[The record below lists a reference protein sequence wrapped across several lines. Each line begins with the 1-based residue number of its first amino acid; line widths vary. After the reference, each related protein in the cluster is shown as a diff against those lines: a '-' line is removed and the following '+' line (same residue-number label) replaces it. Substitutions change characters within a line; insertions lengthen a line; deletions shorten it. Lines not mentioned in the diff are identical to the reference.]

1 MRYDEIKNI
10 RQAKPD
16 VSLKAFLTRKNE
28 NKYEENNSRERHQ
41 IKRHDVKIRTEH
53 DHVLS

>member
-28 NKYEENNSRERHQ
+28 NKYEENNSRERHH
-41 IKRHDVKIRTEH
+41 I
-53 DHVLS
+53 